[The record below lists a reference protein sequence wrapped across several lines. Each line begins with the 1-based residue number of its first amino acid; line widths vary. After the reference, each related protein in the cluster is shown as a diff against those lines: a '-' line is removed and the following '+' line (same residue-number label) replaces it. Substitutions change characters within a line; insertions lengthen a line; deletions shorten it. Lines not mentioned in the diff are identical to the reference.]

1 MDSAFNIGSFFEIH
15 FCEYLDLI
23 FFRFYIEF
31 SAQCFHR
38 KTIKIV
44 FQKQHVNGIAPALCS
59 IELITLMFYY

>member
-1 MDSAFNIGSFFEIH
+1 MVLFIFVNAEITFFPL
-15 FCEYLDLI
+15 YT
-23 FFRFYIEF
+23 EF

-59 IELITLMFYY
+59 IELFTLMFYY